1 MDIDNI
7 ELTPGLIADLYS
19 SVLVEANDNVLPVTE
34 LQASKTERSITFTG
48 GNRKQIVIIVRYEN
62 TDTLPGEDQVF
73 LSEMLSAC
81 KLSNDDVAIVNIH
94 NHQQFTY
101 KELNSKL
108 NPRVV
113 LLFDTEPTALGLPI
127 SFPFFQLQVF
137 GNQTYLSSPSL
148 QELKKDK
155 ILKSKIWVSLRRL
168 FNV

>member
-7 ELTPGLIADLYS
+7 ELTPVLIAELYN
-19 SVLVEANDNVLPVTE
+19 SVLVEAEVNTSEIADLTV
-34 LQASKTERSITFTG
+34 SKSEGPILFTG
-48 GNRKQIVIIVRYEN
+48 GNRQHILIIVRYEN
-62 TDTLPGEDQVF
+62 TDTIPGEDLVF

-94 NHQQFTY
+94 PQQQFTY
-101 KELNSKL
+101 KELTSKL
-108 NPRVV
+108 NSRVV

-127 SFPFFQLQVF
+127 SFPFFQLQAF
-137 GNQTYLSSPSL
+137 GSQTYLSSPSL